1 MAAHHGVTIGA
12 VSRWNPDPHT
22 GDRHHRR
29 YDDDILRGLRL
40 PPDGRILDL
49 GCGAG
54 ALTARLAG
62 LVPRGEVLAVD
73 ADRDMVAAARLR
85 SENPRLSFQVCHARD
100 VAALAGEESFD
111 VVVSR
116 AALHRIPGPD
126 HPAVLSAVF
135 SVLRPGGVFR
145 AEFAGA
151 GQIAALLRILDAEVA
166 ARGGSTAPWFLPGP
180 EDYRPLLL
188 DAGFQ
193 VNPDGWV
200 CLLHQR
206 RAFRTETDLIRLLRG
221 QLLLAYEDGL
231 PVHAVAE
238 FRRTV
243 EERAIRELR
252 RADGSFDQDF
262 VRLDLSAHR
271 PKAESLI

>member
-1 MAAHHGVTIGA
+1 MDA
-12 VSRWNPDPHT
+12 VPRWTPDPHAED
-22 GDRHHRR
+22 GRRRR
-29 YDDDILRGLRL
+29 YDDDILQGLRL
-40 PPDGRILDL
+40 PPDGTVLDL

-62 LVPRGEVLAVD
+62 LVPRGEVLGVD

-85 SENPRLSFQVCHARD
+85 SEDPRLSFQVCRAQD
-100 VAALAGEESFD
+100 VADLVGRESFD
-111 VVVSR
+111 LVVSR
-116 AALHRIPGPD
+116 AALHRVPATD

-145 AEFAGA
+145 AEFGGT
-151 GQIAALLRILDAEVA
+151 GQIAALLRILDTEVA
-166 ARGGSTAPWFLPGP
+166 ACGGPRAPWFLPGP

-188 DAGFQ
+188 DAGFR

-206 RAFRTETDLIRLLRG
+206 RQFRTETDLIRLLRS
-221 QLLLAYEDGL
+221 QVLLAYEAGL
-231 PVHAVAE
+231 PVYAVAE
-238 FRRTV
+238 FRRRA

>member
-1 MAAHHGVTIGA
+1 VPGWT
-12 VSRWNPDPHT
+12 PDPGAEDDH
-22 GDRHHRR
+22 RRR

-40 PPDGRILDL
+40 PPDGRVLDL

-85 SENPRLSFQVCHARD
+85 SDDPRLSFHVCRPQD

-111 VVVSR
+111 LVVSR
-116 AALHRIPGPD
+116 AALHWVPAAD
-126 HPAVLSAVF
+126 HPAVLSAVHT
-135 SVLRPGGVFR
+135 VLRPGGVFR
-145 AEFAGA
+145 AEFGGT
-151 GQIAALLRILDAEVA
+151 GQIAALLGILDAQAVA
-166 ARGGSTAPWFLPGP
+166 CGGRPAPWFLPGP

-193 VNPDGWV
+193 VTPDGWV

-206 RAFRTETDLIRLLRG
+206 RAFRTETDLIRLLRS
-221 QLLLAYEDGL
+221 QLLLAWEAGL
-231 PVHAVAE
+231 PAGAVAE
-238 FRRTV
+238 FRRGV
-243 EERAIRELR
+243 EERAIRDLR